1 MSTAF
6 VLSMLALFCL
16 FIAGVPV
23 AYTMIVAGAVYV
35 VATGGDPG
43 LVAEQIL
50 NGMFENYTLLAVP
63 LFILAANLMN
73 AGNISNRLLAF
84 CLAAVGR
91 FRGGLA
97 HVNIVT
103 NVLFAGM
110 SGSAVADAA
119 GMGRLITNLMLKTGR
134 YSPGFAAALTA
145 AASTIAPVI
154 PPSIPMILYALVSG
168 ASIGYLF
175 IGGLIPGLMMGSAL
189 MLTVMAV
196 ARRRNFQPDQVV
208 PLKELPKRTF
218 EAIPVL
224 LLPVILI
231 VGLRG
236 GAMTPTEAAAV
247 CAFYAFLLA
256 AFFYRELSLKGFIHH
271 LIDAS
276 KAGASVGVI
285 LSGAFLINY
294 IAASENLPTKLA
306 LWIADAHFSALA
318 FMLVVNLMFLIL
330 GCLFDTSIMLLVVIP
345 MLVPSCREL
354 GVDLVYFGVVI
365 VVNMMIGLTTPPFG
379 VLLFILNGVTGI
391 PLSDIIR
398 ESWKFIF
405 VLLAVLALL
414 VANPDFVLFLP
425 RALGYQG

>member
-6 VLSMLALFCL
+6 TLCLIVLFGLFA
-16 FIAGVPV
+16 FGVPV
-23 AYTMIVAGAVYV
+23 AYTMIAAGAVYILM
-35 VATGGDPG
+35 TGQDPG

-84 CLAAVGR
+84 CLTAVGR
-91 FRGGLA
+91 FRAGLA

-119 GMGRLITNLMLKTGR
+119 GMGKLITSMMLKTGR

-175 IGGLIPGLMMGSAL
+175 IGGLVPGLLMAAAL
-189 MLTVMAV
+189 MITVMIV
-196 ARRRNFQPDQVV
+196 ARRSNFQPDQVV
-208 PLKELPKRTF
+208 PIRELPRRTL
-218 EAIPVL
+218 EAFPVL
-224 LLPVILI
+224 MLPVILI

-236 GAMTPTEAAAV
+236 GAMTPTEAASI

-256 AFFYRELSLKGFIHH
+256 AFFYRELSFMGFVHH
-271 LIDAS
+271 LVDAARS
-276 KAGASVGVI
+276 GASVGII

-294 IAASENLPTKLA
+294 VAASENLPNKLA
-306 LWIADAHFSALA
+306 TMIAGADLSPLM
-318 FMLVVNLMFLIL
+318 FMLVINLVFLAM

-345 MLVPSCREL
+345 MLIPSCRAL
-354 GVDLVYFGVVI
+354 GIDLVYFGIVI
-365 VVNMMIGLTTPPFG
+365 VINMMIGLVTPPFG
-379 VLLFILNGVTGI
+379 VLLFVLNGVTGI
-391 PLSDIIR
+391 SLSDIIR
-398 ESWKFIF
+398 ESWKFIASLIF
-405 VLLAVLALL
+405 VLVFLVL
-414 VANPDFVLFLP
+414 NPDFVLFVP
-425 RALGYQG
+425 RMLGYQG